1 MSLDAERTE
10 LLFKTDDPNEFIKI
24 FRLIVADEN
33 NLAAGD
39 VFPLTNDAAGDL
51 VYDLFGVWL
60 ATRVRLP
67 IENRDQVIEALND
80 MAVLIKNMKEQI
92 PAEPHT
98 LNRRILHCLR
108 KGAQS
113 YLGLRRR

>member
-1 MSLDAERTE
+1 MSVNTKRLEQLFETE
-10 LLFKTDDPNEFIKI
+10 DPNEFVKT

-33 NLAAGD
+33 NLREGD

-51 VYDLFGVWL
+51 VYGLLGIWL
-60 ATRVRLP
+60 ATRACLP
-67 IENRDQVIEALND
+67 IKDREQVIEALDD
-80 MAVLIKNMKEQI
+80 MAMLIRDMKEQI

-98 LNRRILHCLR
+98 LKRGILQCLR